1 MKRRSQRT
9 IPRPYPANLP
19 GVTIAWLAR
28 ANRCSPNTI
37 RRARAAT
44 DAKDDSVHE
53 LLSNL
58 SAENGVEMARLRCP
72 RGQLPLWSRMAIAE
86 YARQGATYEQLM
98 HLFGVGRSTVY
109 RALHSRTSTFSPLS
123 GHRHLSASQRA
134 PIPLSPPRHDPA

>member
-1 MKRRSQRT
+1 MKRRSERT

-19 GVTIAWLAR
+19 GVTVAWLAQ

-37 RRARAAT
+37 RRARSAS
-44 DAKDDSVHE
+44 DEMDSSVHK

-58 SAENGVEMARLRCP
+58 TAEQGLEMARLRSP

-86 YARQGATYEQLM
+86 YAKRGATYRQLM

-109 RALHSRTSTFSPLS
+109 RALHSRTLAYSPLS
-123 GHRHLSASQRA
+123 GHRHLSTSQRA
-134 PIPLSPPRHDPA
+134 PIAMSPPQHDPA